1 MTVAPC
7 VDGNVWCVAVRGHTQ
22 MSATIIAQN
31 VDGGLIR
38 DSQGNWYRLVMDG
51 LVLEQAY
58 EKMEAPAQPEF
69 SLYFTPAFNGVNF
82 QLAVS
87 CAGNGTWVNA
97 VVSEVSSPTSA
108 SADINRL
115 DGNGI
120 DGFSPND
127 ILLSDE
133 DDIPKGCVRSEE
145 LAGYMFQLESRKD
158 GKPVDSYD
166 MSALTDWIFKA
177 FEAYEPH
184 GRMEEPRV
192 TEYLN
197 SINQLQCDLMEFYP
211 GRHQVVFDDEGNLL
225 TPKPR
230 KEEESEGSK

>member
-1 MTVAPC
+1 MRRWKLQHSL
-7 VDGNVWCVAVRGHTQ
+7 N
-22 MSATIIAQN
+22 
-31 VDGGLIR
+31 
-38 DSQGNWYRLVMDG
+38 
-51 LVLEQAY
+51 
-58 EKMEAPAQPEF
+58 

-127 ILLSDE
+127 NPLSDE

-166 MSALTDWIFKA
+166 MSALPI
-177 FEAYEPH
+177 
-184 GRMEEPRV
+184 
-192 TEYLN
+192 
-197 SINQLQCDLMEFYP
+197 
-211 GRHQVVFDDEGNLL
+211 
-225 TPKPR
+225 
-230 KEEESEGSK
+230 GSSRLSRPMSHTGGWRSLG